1 LPQQFLTAGAVYGFQ
16 LRGEGEVLLPPV
28 VGEQDGAPADL
39 FIQGEGGLVR
49 HEPLGFQLGQKQGPV
64 GQFRQTG
71 GLVLDDP
78 QILLPLLLGEIRL
91 GKQLRKALD
100 GGDRRFEFMGIA
112 VDEVLP
118 QGADA
123 LQFLRHAVEILTQ
136 IVQQLML
143 ICFQTDGI
151 VSSRHGAKSVHQV
164 CHIGAE
170 LMLQKPGCQD
180 QCDPK
185 RQVHSGEHRSGSTD
199 RRLRWRCRGKDRD
212 NAAAGMNS

>member
-1 LPQQFLTAGAVYGFQ
+1 MGT
-16 LRGEGEVLLPPV
+16 E
-28 VGEQDGAPADL
+28 DGAPTDL
-39 FIQGEGGLVR
+39 LIQRKRGLIR
-49 HEPLGFQLGQKQGPV
+49 QKPLGLQFCQQQRPV

-71 GLVLDDP
+71 GLVLNDP
-78 QILLPLLLGEIRL
+78 QMLLPLLLGKIRL

-100 GGDRRFEFMGIA
+100 GGDRRLEFMGIA
-112 VDEVLP
+112 VDKVLP

-143 ICFQTDGI
+143 ICFQPDGI

-170 LMLQKPGCQD
+170 LMLQKPGRQD
-180 QCDPK
+180 QRDQK
-185 RQVHSGEHRSGSTD
+185 RQVHGGEHRSGSTD
-199 RRLRWRCRGKDRD
+199 RRFRYGGAVGKIEITQQQK
-212 NAAAGMNS
+212 